1 MFRIGHGFVIHN
13 TQLGANI
20 KATSAGFAFGIDRI
34 VTSAECSEVLSNWKC
49 RDQ

>member
-1 MFRIGHGFVIHN
+1 MFRIGRGSDIHN
-13 TQLGANI
+13 AQLGANI